1 MNDVLI
7 WSDGFVIGSVL
18 ALILLFFVLLA
29 VGLGLSALLT
39 TGERRG
45 YRMRIARTSG
55 GYAIISLVGSLL
67 VAAYMNRS
75 GTIIGPSWIDWMT
88 VPALVLFAL
97 GCRQLTRRRSGDRAD
112 RQQWPKSHRDSS
124 GRVSVK

>member
-1 MNDVLI
+1 MNDILI
-7 WSDGFVIGSVL
+7 WSDGFVVGSFL
-18 ALILLFFVLLA
+18 ALVLLFYVLLA
-29 VGLGLSALLT
+29 VGLGLSALFT

-45 YRMRIARTSG
+45 YRLRIARTSA
-55 GYAIISLVGSLL
+55 GYAIISLVGSLF

-75 GTIIGPSWIDWMT
+75 GAIIGPSWIDWMT

-112 RQQWPKSHRDSS
+112 RQQWSESHRDSS
-124 GRVSVK
+124 GQVSMK